1 MSSSQD
7 WAPHGW
13 DPLRNHRW
21 TSRRISTLNQ
31 DGNPWSQ
38 RHASKLFLHFQ
49 SHLRVVFHEF
59 RGELTALRENPH
71 IGWGFT
77 VKSKKN
83 FVKIGRWKALSL
95 GHNPAIRK
103 SNFQISP
110 VIIVPLGRL
119 SSGKS
124 LYRKCVLWYFL
135 SCRSHYLLSG
145 ELAALAFQVLDRE
158 FKSVC
163 HVFSIQK
170 SFPLWHPPPQT
181 HSFLSELAQYKFFWY
196 AALARK
202 ALGALLLRTLTL
214 SFQTIFG
221 LGPQRLDFLVWQGIF
236 GTSRNRSRR
245 AP

>member
-1 MSSSQD
+1 MGGTLWEIIDEPQGGFLPVYQD
-7 WAPHGW
+7 
-13 DPLRNHRW
+13 RNP
-21 TSRRISTLNQ
+21 
-31 DGNPWSQ
+31 GSQ
-38 RHASKLFLHFQ
+38 RHASKLFLHV
-49 SHLRVVFHEF
+49 LRVVFHEF
-59 RGELTALRENPH
+59 RDELTALRDNPH

-77 VKSKKN
+77 VKGKKN

-110 VIIVPLGRL
+110 VIILPLGRL

-163 HVFSIQK
+163 HIFSIQK
-170 SFPLWHPPPQT
+170 SFPLWHLPPQT
-181 HSFLSELAQYKFFWY
+181 HSFLSELAQYKLSDMQLLHEKLWELYFWE
-196 AALARK
+196 
-202 ALGALLLRTLTL
+202 L
-214 SFQTIFG
+214 S
-221 LGPQRLDFLVWQGIF
+221 LSVSKPFLV
-236 GTSRNRSRR
+236 
-245 AP
+245 